1 MRTLFLCGATNPE
14 GVRLAI
20 NVSRATQRWER
31 IVLLDDDASKRGKD
45 ILGVVVAGGIDELAS
60 SRPGDEVVN
69 LVARKTEVRAKVRA
83 RILTH
88 GRAFASLVHPGV
100 DTLGVTL
107 PVDVTVYPNAT
118 LCAGSTLGEG
128 SVVFVS
134 AVVGHGATV
143 GAGCVIASGAVLNAR
158 VVLGDLVYVGTNA
171 SVLPDVTVGARV
183 TVGANSV
190 VMRDVVEGASV
201 LGVPGEVL
209 IIGSA
214 PGPRAVAPS
223 NGAGANGAGADA
235 NGAGANG
242 DGVGEGDA
250 PEALMV
256 ELSVLWRDLLGREVR
271 AHESFFDV
279 GGTSLLAFELKERL
293 RVRGYQLAVA
303 DLFRAPTLEALA
315 YHLAG
320 AHAPSALGGL
330 DDARARAARRK
341 AQRVVR

>member
-1 MRTLFLCGATNPE
+1 MSTLFLCGATNPE

-20 NVSRATQRWER
+20 HVSRATQRWER

-45 ILGVVVAGGIDELAS
+45 ILGVEVAGGIDELAS

-83 RILTH
+83 RILAY
-88 GRAFASLVHPGV
+88 GRSFARLVHPGV

-107 PVDVTVYPNAT
+107 PTDLTVYPNAT
-118 LCAGSTLGEG
+118 LCAHSSLGEG

-209 IIGSA
+209 IVGA
-214 PGPRAVAPS
+214 APRAVAPP
-223 NGAGANGAGADA
+223 NGVHASRGGTNGSGT
-235 NGAGANG
+235 NGSGVNG
-242 DGVGEGDA
+242 GGLGEGF
-250 PEALMV
+250 EALLE
-256 ELSVLWRDLLGREVR
+256 ELGGLWRELLGREVR
-271 AHESFFDV
+271 PHESFFDV

-293 RVRGYQLAVA
+293 RLRGYELAVA
-303 DLFRAPTLEALA
+303 DLFRAPTLEGLA

-320 AHAPSALGGL
+320 ASAPAVVGGL

-341 AQRVVR
+341 ARRVAR